1 MSAFY
6 NYSEPFSCECRAF
19 GRLQEAGYEEL
30 AIRCFGYLLLDE
42 QHERAMMK
50 QFSHLEFNGNIEF
63 PGDEDMRSR
72 FLGKDGR
79 LPPIRGIVKEFGTR
93 DKEFWATDA
102 RRILRDIIKLQ
113 QLGIIRIDVAHR
125 QIISGKLADF
135 STAIVIPHFIT
146 TPELNPSLTAEWIAA
161 MEHETF
167 QRSINDYWD
176 FDGMVCLWNMEHEDD
191 RRNELS
197 VHALPGGISLA
208 TKYNLRSTPSRE
220 RVYSL
225 VDPRLYDWRT
235 SAASPGAAATGALG
249 GRKSGPR
256 TEGSSHGKPGGAITK
271 TRRGLYAK
279 PPRWYYDC
287 DEEKAAKL
295 RRSTHFCPALEWEYK
310 NGFVFPRRAPTLL
323 DLIKRP

>member
-42 QHERAMMK
+42 QHERAMMN
-50 QFSHLEFNGNIEF
+50 QFNHLEFNGNIEF

-93 DKEFWATDA
+93 NEEFRATDA

-125 QIISGKLADF
+125 QIIGGKLADF
-135 STAIVIPHFIT
+135 STAIAIPHFIT
-146 TPELNPSLTAEWIAA
+146 TPELNPCLTPEWIAA
-161 MEHETF
+161 MEYETF
-167 QRSINDYWD
+167 QHSINDYWD
-176 FDGMVCLWNMEHEDD
+176 FDGMVQLWNMDHEDD
-191 RRNELS
+191 PSLRRNELS
-197 VHALPGGISLA
+197 VHALPGGFSRI
-208 TKYNLRSTPSRE
+208 KYVDKLRSTPSRE

-235 SAASPGAAATGALG
+235 SAASPAGNAATGGLG
-249 GRKSGPR
+249 GRKSGPK
-256 TEGSSHGKPGGAITK
+256 TEGGSHGKPDGAITK

-287 DEEKAAKL
+287 DEKVAADLK
-295 RRSTHFCPALEWEYK
+295 RRTYFCPTLEWEHK
-310 NGFVFPRRAPTLL
+310 NGLIFPRTAPS
-323 DLIKRP
+323 